1 MQQQYRTLE
10 IQNDQNFIYLKSSND
25 IEPTLITKIAPP
37 SQAITGY
44 ELRVLL
50 GPTVSD
56 VINEDSGYGTLIDI
70 SQQRGIGFAYRY
82 IPSGTINPPL
92 TTKYEPYTRHEH
104 EHDVNYSNFI
114 YNIIAGHTSIDRFHL
129 VYDPNKTIYNDA
141 ISNDLIIQ
149 SCPKILKF
157 VYVQNFTPTQFLNS
171 SQQMYAQKTGSYWL
185 LENITL
191 LSNTRLGGSQ
201 T

>member
-1 MQQQYRTLE
+1 MQYKTLN
-10 IQNDQNFIYLKSSND
+10 IQNDLNFINLTSSIAD
-25 IEPTLITKIAPP
+25 TEPTLITKIAPP
-37 SQAITGY
+37 IQAITGY

-56 VINEDSGYGTLIDI
+56 VINEDSGYGTLINI
-70 SQQRGIGFAYRY
+70 SQQKGIGFAYRY
-82 IPSGTINPPL
+82 ILSGTINPPL
-92 TTKYEPYTRHEH
+92 TTKYEPYPGH

-114 YNIIAGHTSIDRFHL
+114 YNIIAGHTLIDRFHL

-141 ISNDLIIQ
+141 SGNDLIIQ

-185 LENITL
+185 LENVTL

>member
-1 MQQQYRTLE
+1 MQYKTLN
-10 IQNDQNFIYLKSSND
+10 IQNDLNFINLTSSIID
-25 IEPTLITKIAPP
+25 AEPTLITKIAPP
-37 SQAITGY
+37 IQAITGY

-56 VINEDSGYGTLIDI
+56 VINEDSGYGTLINI
-70 SQQRGIGFAYRY
+70 SQQKGIGFAYRY

-92 TTKYEPYTRHEH
+92 TTKYEPYPGH
-104 EHDVNYSNFI
+104 EHDVGYSNFI

-141 ISNDLIIQ
+141 IGNDLIIQ

-157 VYVQNFTPTQFLNS
+157 VYVQNFTPTQSLSS